1 MAIEAI
7 KFIKSENDNID
18 YDVSYHHDTLFI
30 RLPFLTNI
38 QALKNITYDKDSRV
52 VTLSMNEGMK
62 SIDKLIAD
70 DSVFLFHKTIKSVD
84 SNVGEIQFKIN
95 VFNLLNLEFSHYYYE
110 YGQIYILF
118 KIDWTDNND

>member
-38 QALKNITYDKDSRV
+38 QALKSITYDKDSRV

-118 KIDWTDNND
+118 KIDWTDDND

>member
-38 QALKNITYDKDSRV
+38 QALKNITYDKDNRV

-118 KIDWTDNND
+118 KIDWTGDND